1 VKKFFTWTGFIVAA
15 LMSVVLMGG
24 AYIYFASEY
33 ELGREFSAP
42 DATALVI
49 PTDAAEIAAGKR
61 IAQLAGCLHCHGEDL
76 SGALVDDIPHLVRL
90 VAPNISVK
98 LPEYSDAQ
106 LVAML
111 RNGVKPDGKSV
122 VFMPSEM
129 YRHLGEQD
137 LARLI
142 AWLRTVPA
150 TPAGI
155 QEETEIRAIGRF
167 LLAKGDFKTAAEAIK
182 TLPPALDDVEFND
195 PVSRGRYLTMSF
207 CSECHGQALEGF
219 PPINAPPLAVAKAYS
234 LEQFTRLLRDG
245 TATGDR
251 ELKLMGPTSRVRF
264 SLFAPDEIA
273 AVHAFLQTLK

>member
-1 VKKFFTWTGFIVAA
+1 MKTFFTWTGFIVAA
-15 LMSVVLMGG
+15 LLSVVLMGG
-24 AYIYFASEY
+24 AYIYFASQY
-33 ELGREFSAP
+33 ELGREFPAP
-42 DATALVI
+42 DAAALAI

-111 RNGVKPDGKSV
+111 RKGVKPDGTSV

-129 YRHLGEQD
+129 YRHLGDQD

-142 AWLRTVPA
+142 SWLRTVPA

-182 TLPPALDDVEFND
+182 TLPPAIDDVDVND

-207 CSECHGQALEGF
+207 CSECHGHALEGF
-219 PPINAPPLAVAKAYS
+219 PPISAPPLAVAKAYS

-245 TATGDR
+245 TAAGDR

>member
-1 VKKFFTWTGFIVAA
+1 MKKFFTWTGFIVAA
-15 LMSVVLMGG
+15 LLSVVLMGG
-24 AYIYFASEY
+24 ASIYFASEY
-33 ELGREFSAP
+33 ELGREFPAP
-42 DATALVI
+42 YAATLAI

-111 RNGVKPDGKSV
+111 RKGVKPDGTSV

-129 YRHLGEQD
+129 YRHLGDQD

-142 AWLRTVPA
+142 SWLRTVPA

-182 TLPPALDDVEFND
+182 TLPPAIDDVDVND
-195 PVSRGRYLTMSF
+195 PVSRGRYLTMSL

-219 PPINAPPLAVAKAYS
+219 PPISAPPLAVAKAYS
-234 LEQFTRLLRDG
+234 LDQFTRLLRDG
-245 TATGDR
+245 TAAGDR